1 MSFLWGSPKAAP
13 KPDFVETPP
22 SQAREFAENTNQ
34 KDLELQAI
42 LEGTSITAP
51 PITEVP
57 AVPKARESNI
67 PAAAGSSSKGARSS
81 AKGKKDLAEKA
92 TDAKLVP
99 DAHLCFGVPRKY
111 IVVGIVTLF
120 FLLLL
125 FRLMGNI
132 WQDSDLN
139 TKVID
144 GVTGEEKPA
153 TSAKTATAHS
163 HY

>member
-1 MSFLWGSPKAAP
+1 MASTPLEEAARP
-13 KPDFVETPP
+13 ASVSRTPP
-22 SQAREFAENTNQ
+22 VFRRN
-34 KDLELQAI
+34 D
-42 LEGTSITAP
+42 
-51 PITEVP
+51 
-57 AVPKARESNI
+57 R
-67 PAAAGSSSKGARSS
+67 KGARSS
-81 AKGKKDLAEKA
+81 AKGKKDLSEKA

-111 IVVGIVTLF
+111 IVVVIVTLF